1 MLLDGP
7 TIASLTARL
16 SEVDRRRAARYPGG
30 RGGRQPVHTCYVP
43 ASQIGPSTPRE
54 WGEQALAAM
63 TEHGF
68 DLSKDLTERV
78 KAKLAREPVED
89 LRIDFED
96 GYGAP
101 STEDDD
107 ARYAAGCL
115 VRWHAEGI
123 APYSSGLR
131 IKSFDTPAL
140 RDRAIRTLDIFLETL
155 RDLPPGFVIT
165 FPKVT
170 AAEQVEVFAELL
182 EVLEQR
188 LGWPTGSLTFE
199 IQVETTQ
206 SIVDSEGKLAIPA
219 FITAGGQRVV
229 GLHYGTY
236 DYTAAVGLG
245 AAQQNLAHH
254 AADFARHVMQVSAAG
269 TGVRLSDGS
278 SNVLPVGDTA
288 QVLAAWRVHYGLV
301 RRSLE
306 HGFFQGWDMHP
317 AQLVSRY
324 AAVFGYYRE
333 SLESDARRLAAYAAR
348 ANSADSGGV
357 LDEPATAQALSAS
370 LLRSVDC
377 GAATAEEITQAT
389 GLHLDVLRAYH
400 RRAAS

>member
-1 MLLDGP
+1 MILDGP
-7 TIASLTARL
+7 TVASLTARL
-16 SEVDRRRAARYPGG
+16 SEVDQRRAAGYPGG

-43 ASQIGPSTPRE
+43 ASKIGPRTPQE
-54 WGEQALAAM
+54 WGEQALEAM
-63 TEHGF
+63 QKHGF
-68 DLSKDLTERV
+68 DLSVDLTARV
-78 KAKLAREPVED
+78 RDKLRREPVED

-101 STEDDD
+101 DTEDED
-107 ARYAAGCL
+107 ARHAAGCL

-123 APYSSGLR
+123 APFSSGLR

-140 RDRAIRTLDIFLETL
+140 RDRGIRTLDVFLEAL
-155 RDLPPGFVIT
+155 GDPPPGFVIT

-182 EVLEQR
+182 AVFEQR
-188 LGWPTGSLTFE
+188 LGWQSGSLKFE

-206 SIVDSEGKLAIPA
+206 SIVDAQGRLAIPR
-219 FITAGGQRVV
+219 FIAAGGERVT
-229 GLHYGTY
+229 GLHFGTY
-236 DYTAAVGLG
+236 DYTAAIGLG
-245 AAQQNLAHH
+245 AGQQHLGHH

-278 SNVLPVGDTA
+278 SNVLPVGKTPE
-288 QVLAAWRVHYGLV
+288 VLAAWRVHYGLV

-317 AQLVSRY
+317 AQLVTRF

-333 SLESDARRLAAYAAR
+333 SLAGDARRLAAYAAR
-348 ANSADSGGV
+348 ADGGI

-370 LLRSVDC
+370 LLRAVDC
-377 GAATAEEITQAT
+377 GAATAAEITEAT
-389 GLHLDVLRAYH
+389 GLHLDELRAYH
-400 RRAAS
+400 TRASV

>member
-7 TIASLTARL
+7 AVASLTARL
-16 SEVDRRRAARYPGG
+16 SEVDQRRAARYPGG

-43 ASQIGPSTPRE
+43 ASRVGTATPRD
-54 WGEQALAAM
+54 WGEQALAAFE
-63 TEHGF
+63 EHGF
-68 DLSKDLTERV
+68 DLAPGLAGRV
-78 KAKLAREPVED
+78 KTKLLREPVED

-101 STEDDD
+101 ATEDDD
-107 ARYAAGCL
+107 ARHAAGCL
-115 VRWHAEGI
+115 AGWHAEGI
-123 APYSSGLR
+123 APFSTGLR

-140 RDRAIRTLDIFLETL
+140 RDRGIRTLDIFLATL

-182 EVLEQR
+182 GAFEDR
-188 LGWPTGSLTFE
+188 LGWWRGSLTFE

-206 SIVDSEGKLAIPA
+206 SIVDSDGRLAIPA
-219 FITAGGQRVV
+219 FIAAGGDRVV
-229 GLHYGTY
+229 GLHFGTY

-245 AAQQNLAHH
+245 AGQQHLGHH
-254 AADFARHVMQVSAAG
+254 ACDFARHVMQVCAAG
-269 TGVRLSDGS
+269 TGIRLSDGS
-278 SNVLPVGDTA
+278 SNVLPVGDT
-288 QVLAAWRVHYGLV
+288 QDVLAAWSIHYGLV

-333 SLESDARRLAAYAAR
+333 SLDRDARRLAAYAER
-348 ANSADSGGV
+348 AAGGV

-389 GLHLDVLRAYH
+389 GLSMDVLRAYH
-400 RRAAS
+400 RRAV

>member
-7 TIASLTARL
+7 AVASLTARL

-43 ASQIGPSTPRE
+43 ASRIGPTTPRD
-54 WGEQALAAM
+54 WGEQALAAFAD
-63 TEHGF
+63 HGF
-68 DLSKDLTERV
+68 DLSPDLAERV
-78 KAKLAREPVED
+78 KTKLVREPVED

-101 STEDDD
+101 GTEDDD
-107 ARYAAGCL
+107 ARHAASCL

-123 APYSSGLR
+123 APFSSGLR

-140 RDRAIRTLDIFLETL
+140 RDRGIRTLDIFLEVL
-155 RDLPPGFVIT
+155 HDLPPGFVIT

-182 EVLEQR
+182 GAFEDR
-188 LGWPTGSLTFE
+188 LGWRRGSLTFE
-199 IQVETTQ
+199 IQVETSQ
-206 SIVDSEGKLAIPA
+206 SIVDSEGRLAIPA
-219 FITAGGQRVV
+219 FIAAGGDRVV
-229 GLHYGTY
+229 GLHFGTY

-245 AAQQNLAHH
+245 AGQQHLGHH
-254 AADFARHVMQVSAAG
+254 ACDFARHVMQVSAAG

-278 SNVLPVGDTA
+278 SNVLPVGDTP

-333 SLESDARRLAAYAAR
+333 SLADDARRLAAYAER
-348 ANSADSGGV
+348 ADGGV

-389 GLHLDVLRAYH
+389 GLSMDVLRAYH
-400 RRAAS
+400 RRAV